1 MKVESLW
8 LQKRSTGPAL
18 EYADQKNE
26 HPKIKLVTPEAL
38 QKQILEGN
46 LPQFDAM
53 VTFSSIEHSGL
64 GRYGD
69 SLNPWG
75 DLITM
80 AQSWCL
86 LKPGEIKSYE
96 IKRSIAVAKKIRP
109 LTA

>member
-1 MKVESLW
+1 
-8 LQKRSTGPAL
+8 
-18 EYADQKNE
+18 
-26 HPKIKLVTPEAL
+26 
-38 QKQILEGN
+38 
-46 LPQFDAM
+46 M

-96 IKRSIAVAKKIRP
+96 IKRSIAVAKKIHP
-109 LTA
+109 LITQDLETVTKKMIQLL